1 MKSGSESRGEKIF
14 PAASGVLSG
23 HTAALQS
30 DAEREDEGGG
40 EKNPEEERRDVR
52 APPPRH
58 LHRLRH
64 PKNIPASPLT
74 RSHAHRG

>member
-1 MKSGSESRGEKIF
+1 MRRKKIF

-30 DAEREDEGGG
+30 EAEREEGEE
-40 EKNPEEERRDVR
+40 EKNAEEERRDVR

-74 RSHAHRG
+74 RSPAHRG